1 MIEEQVQGV
10 EFICVS
16 ISPQRSRASKAPTRL
31 MIGNDPRGLST
42 GGICEIAR
50 QAVARHRQALA
61 ELLQGTDMVFI
72 AAGMGGG
79 TGTGATPMI
88 LKTAVR
94 ITRSNGATEKSRPC
108 IKRVFLQKGEFLK

>member
-1 MIEEQVQGV
+1 MIEEQAQGV

-31 MIGNDPRGLST
+31 MIGNDPCGLST
-42 GGICEIAR
+42 GGNCEIAR

-61 ELLQGTDMVFI
+61 EALQGTDMVFI

-88 LKTAVR
+88 AEIARASGALVVGVVT
-94 ITRSNGATEKSRPC
+94 TRFRYEGK
-108 IKRVFLQKGEFLK
+108 KRLS